1 MKKFYLLPLLALGL
15 ASTAFAG
22 SACGS
27 GCDKPKEP
35 SCQCGDACKGK
46 CGDKCACAADK
57 AETPK
62 ADTKK

>member
-15 ASTAFAG
+15 VSTTFAG

-27 GCDKPKEP
+27 SCDKPKDA

-46 CGDKCACAADK
+46 CGDKCACATDK
-57 AETPK
+57 SETPK